1 MIVMPRALAAS
12 FVLFAMSGL
21 AAAQTPSTLHISIV
35 LIDADGK
42 PTPVPHHT
50 LLVSDNPATAPPRSI
65 VTSRDG
71 TADVKLRPGTY
82 TVESDRPVAF
92 RGKVYSWTKMVDI
105 AAGRD
110 ATLDLTM
117 QNSDVAAPG
126 ASAAADGPPLEAD
139 PAFLLPRWQDSIV
152 AIWTPR
158 SRASGFV
165 IDSRGLV
172 ATNRRTIGT
181 ATSVEVQLTRTVKVA
196 ASVLVASAGRDVAL
210 LWIDPKALGTV
221 RPVPLACGT
230 PDIAPPTTGQE
241 LYTFGVPVRQ
251 QMDLISGKVLRAGAN
266 TTSDFVLAG
275 GTNGGPVFKADGSVV
290 GLTSASDDDD
300 ARVRDD
306 VSVVPVR
313 QVCDALAAA
322 EKKMSAGLPPDGA
335 HLPMEPTAS
344 FPEDSFKAALKGR
357 AGNLNPYQISSSEFD
372 VAFITPLLIYAAQN
386 PSALVQR
393 PTGAKNIPQA
403 GPVNIQP
410 VMDFGVWSEYLAD
423 YPPLLIVRVMPRQ
436 VEGFWTTVARAAAQ
450 TQGVAIPPIKH
461 FTSGF
466 SRMKTYC
473 GEKEVTPIHPFTLDT
488 RLSPEVGVH
497 EGLYIFAPDALG
509 PTCGTVKLLLYSE
522 KEPDKGETRVV
533 DPGVLQQ
540 VWRDFAPYRAQTP

>member
-1 MIVMPRALAAS
+1 MIVMLRTLAAS
-12 FVLFAMSGL
+12 FVLFVMPAL
-21 AAAQTPSTLHISIV
+21 AAGQTPSTLHISIV

-42 PTPVPHHT
+42 ATPVPHHT
-50 LLVSDNPATAPPRSI
+50 LLVSDNPATAPPRAI

-82 TVESDRPVAF
+82 TIESDRPVAF
-92 RGKVYSWTKMVDI
+92 RGKVYSWTQMVDI
-105 AAGRD
+105 VAGRD

-117 QNSDVAAPG
+117 QNADVAAPG
-126 ASAAADGPPLEAD
+126 ASATTDGPPLEAD

-181 ATSVEVQLTRTVKVA
+181 ATSVEVQLTREVKVTA
-196 ASVLVASAGRDVAL
+196 AVLVADPGRDVAL
-210 LWIDPKALGTV
+210 LWIDPKALGSV
-221 RPVPLACGT
+221 RPVPLACGA
-230 PDIAPPTTGQE
+230 PDTAPVSTGQDI
-241 LYTFGVPVRQ
+241 YTFGVPVRQ
-251 QMDLISGKVLRAGAN
+251 QMDLISGKVLRPGAN
-266 TTSDFVLAG
+266 MTSDFVLAG

-290 GLTSASDDDD
+290 GLTSASADDD

-313 QVCDALAAA
+313 QICDALAAA
-322 EKKMSAGLPPDGA
+322 EKKMAAVSPPGGAQLPV
-335 HLPMEPTAS
+335 EPTAS
-344 FPEDSFKAALKGR
+344 FPEDAFKAALKGR

-386 PSALVQR
+386 PSVLVQR
-393 PTGAKNIPQA
+393 PAGAKNIPQA

-423 YPPLLIVRVMPRQ
+423 YPPLLVVRVMPRQ
-436 VEGFWTTVARAAAQ
+436 VEGFWATVARAAAQ
-450 TQGVAIPPIKH
+450 TQGVALPPLKH

-466 SRMKTYC
+466 SRMRTYC
-473 GEKEVTPIHPFTLDT
+473 GDTEVTPIHPFTLDT
-488 RLSPEVGVH
+488 RLSPNVAVH
-497 EGLYIFAPDALG
+497 EGLYIFAPDAIG
-509 PTCGTVKLLLYSE
+509 PSCGTVKLVLFSE
-522 KEPDKGETRVV
+522 KEPDKGESRVV

-540 VWRDFAPYRAQTP
+540 IWRDFAPYRAHTP